1 MAGAPEVL
9 LNEKKEVKRMGLF
22 GDDKFMDDDDY
33 LLSRVDPEE
42 YDSIEE
48 YELEHGTY
56 GSPRRKKYDCF
67 EDDDD
72 EFDD

>member
-1 MAGAPEVL
+1 
-9 LNEKKEVKRMGLF
+9 MGPF

-56 GSPRRKKYDCF
+56 DSPRRKKYDYF
-67 EDDDD
+67 DDDDDDD
-72 EFDD
+72 EDDDEDFDD